1 MSQGLAYPGS
11 TTPLSGHWAPQAG
24 RRSGSSAVV
33 LERMVSG
40 VRGHRSHTSSNMPGV
55 PIACQSQIQTH
66 THTHTP
72 EGPSL
77 QALCRSTPIN
87 FLGIPS
93 QLFLRPQYCPQEKSL
108 SQMPQGFDLYSL
120 IPLLARSVRGM
131 EAQTITLSSTF
142 SPSLLGAYQMISS
155 PHLTASDRLTW
166 GGTTCPKMHSSI
178 TTHHFP
184 QAQSIRNGAGCVA
197 FWD

>member
-1 MSQGLAYPGS
+1 MAAQLWCWREWSAGSEAIEAIQAATCLEYPS
-11 TTPLSGHWAPQAG
+11 HANP
-24 RRSGSSAVV
+24 RS
-33 LERMVSG
+33 R
-40 VRGHRSHTSSNMPGV
+40 
-55 PIACQSQIQTH
+55 H

-108 SQMPQGFDLYSL
+108 SQMPQGFDLYTL

-184 QAQSIRNGAGCVA
+184 QSQSIRNGAGCVA